1 LRRRVIL
8 LYRWSGVLSV
18 RRSSIR
24 PSVTLDRVST

>member
-1 LRRRVIL
+1 LLRRMSLAYWRSSVPL
-8 LYRWSGVLSV
+8 V